1 MIATKREALEHARAF
16 RDSLKQESLEMMRTM
31 KLKEETVLKNVQG
44 SLLKYGRFQSALD
57 VLVANLETQRQTAI
71 QNNELL
77 TTCVSPY
84 TVLHTLTAIVFVLTT
99 AAFVRSTLEGRLEA
113 LSDQLSRLE
122 LRAQLAAEDLHQ
134 VLLFKERGQF
144 YNFER

>member
-16 RDSLKQESLEMMRTM
+16 RDSLKKESVEMMRTM

-77 TTCVSPY
+77 TT
-84 TVLHTLTAIVFVLTT
+84 
-99 AAFVRSTLEGRLEA
+99 
-113 LSDQLSRLE
+113 
-122 LRAQLAAEDLHQ
+122 
-134 VLLFKERGQF
+134 
-144 YNFER
+144 